1 MVTENVDSSYADT
14 QTTKDEASVYSA
26 ALYGYTG
33 TDREQL
39 PVHT

>member
-1 MVTENVDSSYADT
+1 MVTENVDSSYTVT
-14 QTTKDEASVYSA
+14 QTTKDEASVYST

-33 TDREQL
+33 TVREEL